1 MAEEI
6 FQEGITETIVTTLS
20 GDGVPNAAPMG
31 IVKRGE
37 SLFIRMYPGTHTF
50 ANVKETGH
58 LVANIVTDPLIFV
71 TTAFEDLER
80 GFYVPQPNLP
90 PVIKDAYAWVYFK
103 ADIDGVVKL
112 TQVRSEVVKTTVPR
126 FSRGF
131 ASVIDA
137 TITGT
142 RLHFLGDEGRRRIHE
157 DDVLVQKCGTPRDIE
172 AMKKLKN
179 ILGLNA

>member
-1 MAEEI
+1 MPEEL
-6 FQEGITETIVTTLS
+6 FQEGITETIVTTVS
-20 GDGVPNAAPMG
+20 ADGTPNAAPMG

-37 SLFIRMYPGTHTF
+37 SLFIRMYPGTRTF

-71 TTAFEDLER
+71 TAAFEDLDSS
-80 GFYVPQPNLP
+80 FYVQRQGMP
-90 PVIKDAYAWVYFK
+90 PMIRDAYAWAYFK
-103 ADIDGVVKL
+103 ADVEGVVKL
-112 TQVRSEVVKTTVPR
+112 TEIRSEVVKTAVPG

-142 RLHFLGDEGRRRIHE
+142 RLQFLGDEGKRRIRE
-157 DDVLVQKCGTPRDIE
+157 DDILVGKCGTPRDIE
-172 AMKKLKN
+172 AMKRLKS
-179 ILGLNA
+179 ILGLSD

>member
-1 MAEEI
+1 MADEI

-20 GDGVPNAAPMG
+20 AEGTPNAAPMG

-37 SLFIRMYPGTHTF
+37 SLFIRMYPGTRTF

-71 TTAFEDLER
+71 TAAFEDL
-80 GFYVPQPNLP
+80 GSSFYVPQQDLP
-90 PVIKDAYAWVYFK
+90 PVIKDAYAWAYFR
-103 ADIDGVVKL
+103 ADVDGVVKL
-112 TQVRSEVVKTTVPR
+112 TEIRREVVKTTVPR

-137 TITGT
+137 TIIGT
-142 RLHFLGDEGRRRIHE
+142 RLHFLGDEGRQRIHE
-157 DDVLVQKCGTPRDIE
+157 DDILVGKCGTPRDIE
-172 AMKKLKN
+172 AMKRLKN
-179 ILGLNA
+179 ILGLSD